1 MEQEEVKSSGGAA
14 HGFRLQRNAH
24 GQLVMAAE
32 DGREY
37 VGIAPVRLFPLSDPD
52 HWISLVDASGSELLC
67 LEGVEDLPPETR
79 ELLEEELE
87 QREFLPIIR
96 CIERVSAHDDPSEWH
111 VLTDRGETTFLVNH
125 EDDVHRLGTHAA
137 VIIDAHGI
145 RYLIPDLRLLD
156 SGSRRILDRYV

>member
-1 MEQEEVKSSGGAA
+1 
-14 HGFRLQRNAH
+14 
-24 GQLVMAAE
+24 MATEA
-32 DGREY
+32 GCEY
-37 VGIAPVRLFPLSDPD
+37 VGIAPIRLYPLSDPD
-52 HWISLVDASGSELLC
+52 HWISLVDASGNELLC
-67 LEGVEDLPPETR
+67 LEGLGDLPPETQ

-96 CIERVSAHDDPSEWH
+96 CIERVSAHEAPSEWR
-111 VLTDRGETTFLVNH
+111 VLTDRGETTFFVNH

-156 SGSRRILDRYV
+156 SSSRRILDRYV